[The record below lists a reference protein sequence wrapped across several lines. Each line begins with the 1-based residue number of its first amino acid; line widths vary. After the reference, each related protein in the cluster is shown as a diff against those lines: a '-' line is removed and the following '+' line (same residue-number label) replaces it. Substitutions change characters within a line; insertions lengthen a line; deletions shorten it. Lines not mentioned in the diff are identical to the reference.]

1 MSGGMETTSSIL
13 KLRLEELVVSLQL
26 SKTGFKFESTN
37 STDGD
42 MDIGDGAGTPII
54 PGHETEVVLHQVHV
68 EILAGCWGGGYQGH
82 VAVRHDG
89 AEVTRDESCH
99 QYCCHI
105 QMRMDLY
112 KHTKFLVKKSHAILL
127 I

>member
-54 PGHETEVVLHQVHV
+54 PGHETEVVLH
-68 EILAGCWGGGYQGH
+68 
-82 VAVRHDG
+82 
-89 AEVTRDESCH
+89 
-99 QYCCHI
+99 
-105 QMRMDLY
+105 
-112 KHTKFLVKKSHAILL
+112 
-127 I
+127 